1 MTDNKRHQEGVVF
14 DNQFHR
20 NLSGMRNQA
29 VQQNHPDVDRMIND
43 HHQNTR
49 RTLYAMPASHGL
61 PAASRSDS
69 QREDFERGVFFDEG
83 SPSIYNFRH
92 SMRLFCREVR
102 RAARF
107 SRPLTICM
115 VGLPEL
121 PLVYSKYGVLAQETA
136 IRFVGDL
143 LSRFVDLDF
152 DICGRYETYRFLVV
166 FPERNPNEA
175 VKIAEH
181 IREAFASNPVVYHQY
196 KFYLQASI
204 GLVSLPHHGSEWKE
218 LIAKADLATDMVI
231 EAGGDSIG
239 SC

>member
-1 MTDNKRHQEGVVF
+1 
-14 DNQFHR
+14 
-20 NLSGMRNQA
+20 MRNQA
-29 VQQNHPDVDRMIND
+29 VWQNHPDVDRMIND

-61 PAASRSDS
+61 PAASRTDS

-143 LSRFVDLDF
+143 LSGFVDLDL

-166 FPERNPNEA
+166 FPERNLRSKQGSTGQNRRARPGASLIYLLSNSG
-175 VKIAEH
+175 V
-181 IREAFASNPVVYHQY
+181 RE
-196 KFYLQASI
+196 FYAQR
-204 GLVSLPHHGSEWKE
+204 PK
-218 LIAKADLATDMVI
+218 
-231 EAGGDSIG
+231 
-239 SC
+239 